1 MENVNNTSANEQNK
15 VEAHQT
21 AYDVILYAQ
30 PYNPDA
36 KGFYFHNLEE
46 FEDQTEHFLDAF
58 GQPVEELEI
67 QFIDG
72 SREACDLF
80 EACGV
85 NQANLGQFFAIL
97 DYVPEYQWP
106 ALYYLCDVIGDDME
120 TAINKLDD
128 VTLYTGTL
136 KEAAEELF
144 DECYAH
150 NIPENLRFYID
161 YEKFARDCE
170 LSGDMYEFEFAGT
183 TYTCINAASI

>member
-1 MENVNNTSANEQNK
+1 MEKVNNTRADNQSK

-30 PYNPDA
+30 PYNLDA

-46 FEDQTEHFLDAF
+46 FGDETEHCFDAF
-58 GQPVEELEI
+58 GLHVEEFEI

-72 SREACDLF
+72 NREACDLF

-85 NQANLGQFFAIL
+85 NQANLGQFFDIH
-97 DYVPEYQWP
+97 DDVPEYQWP
-106 ALYYLCDVIGDDME
+106 ALYYLCDVVGDDME

-150 NIPENLRFYID
+150 SIPENLRFYID

-170 LSGDMYEFEFAGT
+170 LGGDMHEFELAGT
-183 TYTCINAASI
+183 TYTCTNAACV